1 MKNLLAESFLNN
13 SNLTQ
18 EQEGPNINFEYF
30 AHETSISNVELLE
43 DSKALLKIENAPKW
57 FKWLPDSSL
66 NGKAKIVYANFNQ
79 KITELQ
85 YHVADIDNLV
95 KIYPNDEDVINYL
108 DLIQFGI
115 QNYYDGNK
123 VVLSE
128 MINQNEFFKVELYF
142 FFNFMAFYN
151 FSKNKKKLKQK
162 LKFSFYLNSMFFVI
176 RILKSENFENNLN
189 NLII

>member
-162 LKFSFYLNSMFFVI
+162 LKFSFYLNSMF
-176 RILKSENFENNLN
+176 KD
-189 NLII
+189 